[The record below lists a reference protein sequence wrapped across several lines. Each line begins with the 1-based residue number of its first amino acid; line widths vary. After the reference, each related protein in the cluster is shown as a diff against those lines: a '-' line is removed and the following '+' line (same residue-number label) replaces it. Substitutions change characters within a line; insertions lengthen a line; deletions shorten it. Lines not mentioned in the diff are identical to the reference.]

1 MTEPEAGG
9 QGAPDAVDLI
19 RAKRDGRTLSAADIR
34 WLIGA
39 YTDGLVADEQ
49 MSALA
54 MAVYFRGLSAGELA
68 TWTSAM
74 VGTGRRLDLSAVPAP
89 TVDKHST
96 GGVGDK
102 VSLILAP
109 LVASCGAAVPQL
121 SGRGLGHTGGTLDKL
136 EAIPGW
142 RATVTAS
149 EFVTLL
155 STVGCVICAASDDL
169 APADRKLY
177 ALRDVTGTVE
187 SIPLIA
193 SSIMSKKIAE
203 GTDALVLDVKV
214 GRGAFMRERAAARE
228 LAETMVRLG
237 ADNGVRTTALLT
249 AMDVP
254 LGRAVG
260 NAVEVAESVEV
271 LAGGGPE
278 DLVTVTLALA
288 REMLALAGLD
298 ADPAAAL
305 ADGRALAS
313 YRAMIAAQGGDPDA
327 PLPQAA
333 HVRTVPAP
341 KTGYLRDLDALAVG
355 TAAWR
360 LGAGRA
366 RKEDPVSAGAG
377 VLCLAKPGDRVERG
391 QPLLELRADEP
402 GRFDRA
408 LNALDGGFE
417 IGPEPPVLGP
427 PVLERIALPE

>member
-1 MTEPEAGG
+1 MTPV
-9 QGAPDAVDLI
+9 PDRPVAVDLI
-19 RAKRDGRTLSAADIR
+19 RAKRDGRVLAEADIR
-34 WLIGA
+34 WLIDA
-39 YTDGLVADEQ
+39 YTRGQVADEQ
-49 MSALA
+49 MSAMA
-54 MAVYFRGLSAGELA
+54 MAVFFRGLRTDELA
-68 TWTSAM
+68 AWTDAM
-74 VGTGRRLDLSAVPAP
+74 VASGRRLDLRSVPAP

-109 LVASCGAAVPQL
+109 LVASCGAAVPAL

-142 RATVTAS
+142 RARLTAA
-149 EFVTLL
+149 EFVDLL
-155 STVGCVICAASDDL
+155 STVGCVICAATDDL

-203 GTDALVLDVKV
+203 GTSALVLDVKV
-214 GRGAFMRERAAARE
+214 GSGAFMRELGAARE
-228 LAETMVRLG
+228 LAGTMVRLG
-237 ADNGVRTTALLT
+237 TERGVRTTALLT

-260 NAVEVAESVEV
+260 NAVEVAEAIEV
-271 LAGGGPE
+271 LRGGGPE

-298 ADPAAAL
+298 AAGPETGPAAAL
-305 ADGRALAS
+305 ADGRALAKF
-313 YRAMIAAQGGDPDA
+313 REMVAAQGGDPDA
-327 PLPQAA
+327 PLPAAA
-333 HVRTVPAP
+333 HVQVVPA
-341 KTGYLRDLDALAVG
+341 TESGWLRHLDALAVG

-377 VLCLAKPGDRVERG
+377 VICLAKPGERVRRG
-391 QPLLELRADEP
+391 QPLLELRADQP
-402 GRFDRA
+402 GRFDGA
-408 LNALDGGFE
+408 LQALASGIE
-417 IGPEPPVLGP
+417 IGAEPPAARA
-427 PVLERIALPE
+427 PVIERIG

>member
-19 RAKRDGRTLSAADIR
+19 RAKRDGRALAAADIR
-34 WLIGA
+34 WLISA
-39 YTDGLVADEQ
+39 YTDGIVADEQ

-54 MAVYFRGLSAGELA
+54 MAVYFRGLSADELA

-237 ADNGVRTTALLT
+237 ADTGVRTTALLT

-271 LAGGGPE
+271 LRGGGPE

-288 REMLALAGLD
+288 REMLALAGVD

-305 ADGRALAS
+305 ADGRALAT
-313 YRAMIAAQGGDPDA
+313 YR
-327 PLPQAA
+327 
-333 HVRTVPAP
+333 
-341 KTGYLRDLDALAVG
+341 
-355 TAAWR
+355 
-360 LGAGRA
+360 
-366 RKEDPVSAGAG
+366 E
-377 VLCLAKPGDRVERG
+377 
-391 QPLLELRADEP
+391 
-402 GRFDRA
+402 
-408 LNALDGGFE
+408 
-417 IGPEPPVLGP
+417 
-427 PVLERIALPE
+427 